1 MPQHARNE
9 LRKSL
14 RTILE
19 DTDTALAQSDP
30 ASVVFA
36 SFELAKAA
44 TAVPSFSYWIETEP
58 VESIAKDASSNRVY
72 QRTADVVIIVLAKD
86 VDELDQLC
94 EEVELGLANAYLG
107 MMTLLSG
114 TTFVENVEGEKHYYG
129 ARLSY
134 AVVYTTVS
142 NVPSVSQQSLSP
154 QI

>member
-9 LRKSL
+9 LRTSL
-14 RTILE
+14 RTLLE
-19 DTDTALAQSDP
+19 ATPTAQAQAEPS
-30 ASVVFA
+30 SVVFA
-36 SFELAKAA
+36 SFELAKSA

-58 VESIAKDASSNRVY
+58 VESVAKDADSNRIY

-94 EEVELGLANAYLG
+94 EEVEVVLANAYLG

-114 TTFVENVEGEKHYYG
+114 TTFVENVEGERHYYG

-134 AVVYTTVS
+134 AVAYTTVS

-154 QI
+154 